1 MPHITL
7 DFTAS
12 AAIIVLL
19 LAGSVLLSAFIYRH
33 TVPPVARSLR
43 ILLTALRAAALFLLL
58 MFLFEPLLRLVF
70 TTQRPAV
77 LAILMDNSKSMGIT
91 DRVMSRRDELSR
103 VLASRPLRDLEGESD
118 SRPFTFGASVKPLAS
133 PRPDSLPL
141 TDDATDLSA
150 ALHDIS
156 VRKEETNIHA
166 ALLLTDG
173 AYNLGQNPVYEAEH
187 LGIPLYT
194 IGIGDSAEQKDVLVS
209 RIAANDLV
217 YSDTRAPVDVEV
229 KSSGYSGEH
238 VDVTLSDGTR
248 ELDRKTITLGS
259 GTQDYSVQLAYTP
272 EGEGLKKYTV
282 RTTTLPGELTV
293 KNNQKSFFARILKS
307 KLRVTI
313 LAGVPS
319 PDLSIIKQTLREE
332 KTFDVRSFA
341 EKLSGGFYEGALPGQ
356 QLDSSDCIML
366 IGFPTATTGEPTL
379 RLLTAAI
386 AQHSTPVFF
395 ITGKSVEYARLQ
407 PFAGILPFTT
417 FNTSKTEDYV
427 FFQPSDAQRL
437 NPVLAVPQS
446 EGLGAWNQLPPI
458 FRTQTSFRSKPEA
471 TVLGFARVQGILL
484 KDPLILTRNVNRQ
497 KSLAVLG
504 YGLWRWRLM
513 TQGTP
518 EAEQLLSAFLTNGI
532 KWLTTHE
539 DSRPVKVSTSKE
551 SYTQGEPVEFIGQ
564 VYDAAMQPVD
574 NAQVRILVKQGD
586 KEFESVMRP
595 IGNGRYEGSIEGLG
609 EGDYTFKG
617 SALADGQQLGEDNG
631 RFSVGELN
639 LEFQYT
645 RMNSQLLRQL
655 AALTG
660 GHYYQ
665 PEDLS
670 TLVHDITAQPTFSSQ
685 ESIRT
690 SSLELWNW
698 RYSLAVVIILFGLE
712 WFLRKRG
719 GML

>member
-70 TTQRPAV
+70 TTQRPPV
-77 LAILMDNSKSMGIT
+77 LTILIDNSKSMGIT

-103 VLASRPLRDLEGESD
+103 VLASKPLRDLEGQSD

-150 ALHDIS
+150 ALHDIA

-229 KSSGYSGEH
+229 KSSGYGGEH
-238 VDVTLSDGTR
+238 VDVTLSDGSR
-248 ELDRKTITLGS
+248 DLDRKTITLGS

-282 RTTTLPGELTV
+282 RTTTLPGELTS

-307 KLRVTI
+307 KLRITI
-313 LAGVPS
+313 FAGGPS
-319 PDLSIIKQTLREE
+319 PDVSIIKQTLSEE
-332 KTFDVRSFA
+332 KSFDVRSFT
-341 EKLSGGFYEGALPGQ
+341 EKLSGGFYEGLMPGQ

-366 IGFPTATTGEPTL
+366 VGFPTATSSEVTL
-379 RLLTAAI
+379 RLLSAAI
-386 AQHSTPVFF
+386 TAHSAPVFF
-395 ITGKSVEYARLQ
+395 INGKSVEYSRLQ

-417 FNTSKTEDYV
+417 FNVSRAEDYV

-446 EGLGAWNQLPPI
+446 EGLSAWNQLPPI

-471 TVLGFARVQGILL
+471 TVLGFARVQGIVL
-484 KDPLILTRNVNRQ
+484 KDPLILTRNVNKQ

-518 EAEQLLSAFLTNGI
+518 ETEQLLSAFLSNGI

-595 IGNGRYEGSIEGLG
+595 IGNGR
-609 EGDYTFKG
+609 
-617 SALADGQQLGEDNG
+617 
-631 RFSVGELN
+631 
-639 LEFQYT
+639 
-645 RMNSQLLRQL
+645 
-655 AALTG
+655 
-660 GHYYQ
+660 
-665 PEDLS
+665 
-670 TLVHDITAQPTFSSQ
+670 
-685 ESIRT
+685 
-690 SSLELWNW
+690 
-698 RYSLAVVIILFGLE
+698 
-712 WFLRKRG
+712 
-719 GML
+719 